1 MYLSHLLLQ
10 EMALAPSSEWN
21 PPMAC
26 WCCARIE
33 QGQGYWL
40 GRGEPREL
48 AAGDVTLVA
57 PDTSGLF
64 RASQLGTLRLSYFR
78 FCPELS
84 ASVLSVA
91 ERNYFDHLA
100 GQPQHAIRIFHPD
113 HPVAVRFAE
122 LSARSQTEN
131 GLLQR
136 CAMLQ
141 LLGTIFARELSR
153 TRPSEQS
160 RPTLSASKRIR
171 VLMHHLTEEEF
182 LRASTE
188 ELAAYCGCSLR
199 HFSRLFLQ
207 AFGISLRARQTELR
221 LMKAQRLLAE
231 THSRVVTVATR
242 CGYRHLGVFNAL
254 FKKRV
259 GMTPTE
265 WRHHI
270 NECKDNTVLCTS
282 PTQRSPTR
290 PPVGRKAQ
298 DSNGPGVTE
307 T

>member
-1 MYLSHLLLQ
+1 MYLSHLLLR
-10 EMALAPSSEWN
+10 EIDLVPSGEWN
-21 PPMAC
+21 PPPAC
-26 WCCARIE
+26 WCCARIG

-40 GRGEPREL
+40 GPGEPRE
-48 AAGDVTLVA
+48 AAGDVTIVA
-57 PDTSGLF
+57 PETEGLF

-84 ASVLSVA
+84 GSVLSVA

-100 GQPQHAIRIFHPD
+100 GQPQHALRIFPAN

-141 LLGTIFARELSR
+141 LVGMVFARELSR
-153 TRPSEQS
+153 ARASKRS
-160 RPTLSASKRIR
+160 RLSASKRIK

-182 LRASTE
+182 LRASSE
-188 ELAAYCGCSLR
+188 ELAACCGCSLR

-207 AFGISLRARQTELR
+207 TLGISLRARQTELR

-231 THSRVVTVATR
+231 TDSRIVTVATR

-254 FKKRV
+254 FKKHV

-265 WRHHI
+265 WRQHI
-270 NECKDNTVLCTS
+270 SESKDATVLCTG
-282 PTQRSPTR
+282 PTR
-290 PPVGRKAQ
+290 RSSTRAPVGRKAQ
-298 DSNGPGVTE
+298 DSSGPV
-307 T
+307 